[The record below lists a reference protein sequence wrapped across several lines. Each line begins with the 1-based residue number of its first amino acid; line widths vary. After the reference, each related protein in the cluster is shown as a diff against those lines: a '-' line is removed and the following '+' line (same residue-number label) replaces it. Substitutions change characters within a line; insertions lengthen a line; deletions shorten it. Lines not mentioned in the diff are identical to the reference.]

1 MLKGTGIAGVALVS
15 AIFASPDIRKSCEDL
30 KKLALQINA
39 QDTLEALLHT
49 NIRGAIFDAD
59 GTLLDSMGIW
69 DTLGEDYLRTK
80 GKIPGKTCVKPS
92 AT

>member
-1 MLKGTGIAGVALVS
+1 MALVS

-59 GTLLDSMGIW
+59 GTL
-69 DTLGEDYLRTK
+69 
-80 GKIPGKTCVKPS
+80 
-92 AT
+92 